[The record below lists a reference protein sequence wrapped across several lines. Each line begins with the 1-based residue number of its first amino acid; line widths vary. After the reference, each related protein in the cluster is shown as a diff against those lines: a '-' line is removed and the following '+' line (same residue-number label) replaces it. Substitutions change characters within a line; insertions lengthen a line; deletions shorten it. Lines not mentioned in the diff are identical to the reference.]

1 MARRIVDRNVLR
13 LIKMWLKSPVEERDG
28 NGKRHMSGGKS
39 IALAAPRRAAL
50 SVRLLADIYMN
61 RFLKHWRQTRAG
73 RGLSSAH
80 VISYADDFVILSR
93 GHAEEALTWTR
104 AVMTELGLTLNEAKT
119 SVKNARREGF
129 DFLGYTL
136 GPRHLPMVAAGTW
149 GRARP
154 RRACS
159 GSR

>member
-1 MARRIVDRNVLR
+1 
-13 LIKMWLKSPVEERDG
+13 
-28 NGKRHMSGGKS
+28 
-39 IALAAPRRAAL
+39 
-50 SVRLLADIYMN
+50 MN
-61 RFLKHWRQTRAG
+61 RFLKHWRLTG
-73 RGLSSAH
+73 RGEVFHAH

-136 GPRHLPMVAAGTW
+136 GPRHLPNG
-149 GRARP
+149 GRWYLGASPSKKSVHDGNGALVPSALPGRTTIAR
-154 RRACS
+154 RS
-159 GSR
+159 SRIHFMRV